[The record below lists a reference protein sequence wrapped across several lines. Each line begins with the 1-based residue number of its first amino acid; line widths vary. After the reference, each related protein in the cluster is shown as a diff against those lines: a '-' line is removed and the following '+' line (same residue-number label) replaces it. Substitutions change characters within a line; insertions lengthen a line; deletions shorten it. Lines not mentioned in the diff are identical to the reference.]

1 MQKLIGYLAAC
12 FMKSL
17 AVAILVLAVLPMFAT
32 PAAAEKFADQDLS
45 VTAKLPPQWLGAVIY
60 KSSANPQM
68 QTVPVYYKV
77 SATVPGIGE
86 TKASPVTTAYTAT
99 GPLVSSNSLRIMWAP
114 VDGAESYTLYKSVD
128 DTSYYLMTNTTLLT
142 YIDIGA
148 TVGAAF
154 SEGDPRGGNL
164 VVEND
169 ADIGGD
175 VTVVNLTVSGTLS
188 PYSTGTF
195 TADGVSVTYGVAAAT
210 GVFSG
215 AVTAGT
221 SFTATTSLD
230 AGTSVGAA
238 TTVTG
243 GTGVIATAG
252 PVRLYSRTIAQ
263 IMLLTANEG
272 DMFKCSD
279 CSPERIAISTGTG
292 APNTGGFGD
301 AMGLQLD

>member
-175 VTVVNLTVSGTLS
+175 VTVVNLTVSGTL
-188 PYSTGTF
+188 
-195 TADGVSVTYGVAAAT
+195 
-210 GVFSG
+210 
-215 AVTAGT
+215 
-221 SFTATTSLD
+221 D

-292 APNTGGFGD
+292 APNTGGFAD